1 MGAKSIE
8 SRLSISSYLDPQ
20 TEIQRNESLNRFSR
34 FGLIP
39 GEDAR
44 VSSTSPMLLG
54 EIWNLAG
61 KRAWKSLKIF
71 PEDCSMTR
79 KKLALIT
86 AVVLG
91 LGMIACVVAYAHQAA
106 ASEALLAEQ

>member
-44 VSSTSPMLLG
+44 VSSTSPMVLG

-86 AVVLG
+86 VAPG
-91 LGMIACVVAYAHQAA
+91 LPIISARIASAPQSPPPH
-106 ASEALLAEQ
+106 SRP